1 MLKLKNVHLSL
12 EEESDQFL
20 LKDLSIQYPRGHFGA
35 IVGPSGCGKSTL
47 IKVISGIHSHTSG
60 EVLWDSRD
68 LETEKDL
75 DPGEIGYVPQ
85 FSIAF
90 DRLTVRENV
99 ECTLKLRKRI
109 KSRDLEG
116 QVDLLLKTV
125 GLLEFADRPT
135 LVLSGGQKRRL
146 ALALELTSNPA
157 LLLCD
162 EVTSGLDIKSEDQIV
177 QLLRDLSRENSRIVL
192 SVTHSL
198 RHLDLYDSITVLYK
212 GHLAYIGPPEMLL
225 PYFKVSSIEDIYV
238 RLAERTPE
246 AWHERFEKART
257 DRDAHQEIAPPAPEH
272 LDYSLPNPISQ
283 FWVLWCRRWKL
294 FFREKG
300 QLLLQ
305 FSLIAIFPAIVVIFA
320 WNGLPQIRN
329 LTMDNGSTVV
339 DQLKEVI
346 SFTEQTSRV
355 GGLVSGLIIFQ
366 VVLLTLMGANNTARE
381 IVSERL
387 LLEKEKLAGLSVG
400 SYLASKI
407 GFVLFLILAQSAWMT
422 IFVKSI
428 CEFPGT
434 LESQFLLLCLSNSAM
449 TFVCLGISAWCKTP
463 EQSSLISVYFV
474 GFQLPLSGAVLAMPD
489 LLGTVLRPL
498 IVTYWGWSGMLHTIR
513 ETRFYDLVKSITST
527 PLTNTESCIWV
538 LCVHIFI
545 GLLFAYLGTWRS
557 KWTE

>member
-1 MLKLKNVHLSL
+1 MLKLKEVHLNL
-12 EEESDQFL
+12 EEDSDQFL
-20 LKDLSIQYPRGHFGA
+20 LKNLSIQYPRGHFGA

-47 IKVISGIHSHTSG
+47 IKVISGIHPLTSG

-68 LETEKDL
+68 LDDEKDL

-99 ECTLKLRKRI
+99 EYTLRLRKKI
-109 KSRDLEG
+109 KYSDLEG
-116 QVDLLLKTV
+116 RVDKLLKTV
-125 GLLEFADRPT
+125 GLLEFAERPT
-135 LVLSGGQKRRL
+135 HVLSGGQKRRL
-146 ALALELTSNPA
+146 ALALELTSDPA

-162 EVTSGLDIKSEDQIV
+162 EVTSGLDIKSEDQITE
-177 QLLRDLSRENSRIVL
+177 LLRDLSRENSRIVL

-198 RHLDLYDSITVLYK
+198 RHLHLYDSVTILYK
-212 GHLAYIGPPEMLL
+212 GHLAYIGPPDMLL
-225 PYFKVSSIEDIYV
+225 AYFKVQSVEDIYV

-257 DRDAHQEIAPPAPEH
+257 DREEHQEVAPPAPENVVYH
-272 LDYSLPNPISQ
+272 LPNPLTQ

-294 FFREKG
+294 FFRETG
-300 QLLLQ
+300 QLFLQ
-305 FSLIAIFPAIVVIFA
+305 FALIALFPAIVVIFA
-320 WNGLPQIRN
+320 WNGLPEIRN
-329 LTMDNGSTVV
+329 LTMDNGSSVV
-339 DQLKEVI
+339 DQLKEAV

-400 SYLASKI
+400 SYMMSKW
-407 GFVLFLILAQSAWMT
+407 GFILFLVIAQSAWMS

-428 CEFPGT
+428 TSFPGT
-434 LESQFLLLCLSNSAM
+434 WESQFLLLTLANAAM
-449 TFVCLGISAWCKTP
+449 TSICLGISAWCKTA

-474 GFQLPLSGAVLAMPD
+474 GFQLPLSGAVLAMPEI
-489 LLGTVLRPL
+489 LGNLIRPL
-498 IVTYWGWSGMLHTIR
+498 IATYWGWSGMLHTIR
-513 ETRFYDLVKSITST
+513 ETRFYDLVKSITTT
-527 PLTNTESCIWV
+527 PLSNTEACIWV
-538 LCVHIFI
+538 LGIHILFGMI
-545 GLLFAYLGTWRS
+545 FAYLGAWRS
-557 KWTE
+557 KWSE